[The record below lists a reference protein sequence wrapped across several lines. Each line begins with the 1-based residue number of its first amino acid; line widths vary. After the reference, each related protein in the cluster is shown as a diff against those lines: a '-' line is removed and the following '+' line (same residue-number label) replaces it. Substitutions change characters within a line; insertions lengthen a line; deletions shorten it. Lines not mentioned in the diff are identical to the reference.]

1 MKTLAPKKKA
11 GRGDGHLAADRL
23 LAKRTHDLG
32 ERIKELNGL
41 YAFATI
47 LENQGVTLPE
57 ICQGLVDLIPPA
69 YQYPEV
75 TCARLVLG
83 GETHVCAGFRETP
96 WKQSAPVKVRGDVVG
111 ALEVF
116 YLEERPPCG
125 EGPFL
130 VEERRLLDALAGRLA
145 KAIERLQSEA
155 ALARANAELARLL
168 AARTTELRFSN
179 EQLQKEIQESD
190 ALEEDLLLERAKF
203 KVILDHMPTGVVIIG
218 PDDAIQYIN
227 PALEREFG
235 PVDGR
240 PCHQYFNGVEA
251 ACDWCPGAVVRKG
264 LSVRWEWAS
273 PSNGRTYEVYSTPIP
288 GVDGKVPVLEIFHDI
303 TDRTRS
309 ERALRESEGRL
320 REMSARL
327 MTIQEDG
334 RKLFA
339 REIHDGL
346 GQMLA
351 SIKFKL
357 ESGARPGEPGSASV
371 GVQAAVLAMVRE
383 AIEEVRRLQMDLRP
397 PMLDDLGILATL
409 TWFTREFFSVYAR
422 IRCENRLAV
431 REEDV
436 PAPLKTPIFRI
447 AQEAL
452 NNVAKHSRADH
463 CLLSLMRTGGG
474 LALEIADDGAG
485 FDTGAVKAGFGLIGM
500 KERAELSGGSLT
512 VDSAPGRGT
521 RIGARWPV

>member
-1 MKTLAPKKKA
+1 MKTPAPKEKA
-11 GRGDGHLAADRL
+11 GRGDSRLAADRL

-41 YAFATI
+41 YAFSTI
-47 LENQGVTLPE
+47 LEKPDIMPAE
-57 ICQGLVDLIPPA
+57 IYQGLVDLIPPA

-83 GETHVCAGFRETP
+83 AEVFVCAGFRETP
-96 WKQSAPVKVRGDVVG
+96 WKQSAPVKVRGDVAG
-111 ALEVF
+111 TLEVF
-116 YLEERPPCG
+116 YLEERPPCD
-125 EGPFL
+125 EEPFL
-130 VEERRLLDALAGRLA
+130 IEERRLLNALAGRLG
-145 KAIERLQSEA
+145 KSIERLQFEA
-155 ALARANAELARLL
+155 ALARANAELEHLL
-168 AARTTELRFSN
+168 AERTTELRLSN
-179 EQLQKEIQESD
+179 EQLQQEIKQSD
-190 ALEEDLLLERAKF
+190 ALEDDLLLERAKF
-203 KVILDHMPTGVVIIG
+203 KVILDHMNTGVMIIG
-218 PDDAIQYIN
+218 PDDTIQYLN

-235 PVDGR
+235 PVGGR
-240 PCHQYFNGVEA
+240 PCHQYFNSVEA
-251 ACDWCPGAVVRKG
+251 VCDWCPGAEVRKG

-273 PSNGRTYEVYSTPIP
+273 PSNGRTYDVSSTPIP
-288 GVDGKVPVLEIFHDI
+288 GEDGEVSILEIFHDI

-309 ERALRESEGRL
+309 EKALRKSEGRL

-334 RKLFA
+334 RKRIA

-346 GQMLA
+346 GQMLS
-351 SIKFKL
+351 SIKFTL
-357 ESGARPGEPGSASV
+357 ESGASAGRDGPPPPGLT
-371 GVQAAVLAMVRE
+371 AAVLGMIRE

-409 TWFTREFFSVYAR
+409 TWFAREFFGAYSPV
-422 IRCENRLAV
+422 RCENRFDV

-447 AQEAL
+447 AQEAM
-452 NNVAKHSRADH
+452 NNAAKHSRAGR
-463 CLLSLMRTGGG
+463 CVVSLARADGG

-485 FDTGAVKAGFGLIGM
+485 FDTGAVKTGFGLIGM
-500 KERAELSGGSLT
+500 KERAELSGGGLT

-521 RIGARWPV
+521 RIRARWPA